1 MFHLTSPVANYST
14 AWMIVELYV
23 HQMPNRSHTE
33 MHWSVLLFLLYFLE
47 QETKTFQVY
56 LTGLEDGQSTD

>member
-1 MFHLTSPVANYST
+1 
-14 AWMIVELYV
+14 MIVELYV

-33 MHWSVLLFLLYFLE
+33 MHWNVLLFLLYFLE

-56 LTGLEDGQSTD
+56 LTGLEDGQSTDWASSLYAFVL